1 MKNRRVQNGIPFFSM
16 TLEFLET
23 YLPRQLGRSPKTIK
37 SYRDSLTI
45 FRRYLYKECHISI
58 ATFKFEDCS
67 QKCIQDFIVYLKTN
81 GNSPGTCN
89 QRLTALKSYLWFVS
103 DRNIAIQSI
112 ALSISRIPQC
122 KVSKREKETLNKE
135 ALVAILQQP
144 ENTKIGLRDRVIMI
158 LLYDSAIRIDELL
171 SLTLKDLSL
180 QTANPYIR
188 ISGKGNKERVVAIT
202 LKTVEHLKQYL
213 SIFHKNEMNLDKYVF
228 YTTIKGNT
236 DKMSPGNIERF
247 IKKYANS
254 ARIKCIHVPL
264 NVYPHMFRRTR
275 ATDLYQNGVE
285 LELISRILGHSSTE
299 TTKEYAKPSIEM
311 LRKAIESVE
320 TIEQANEEP
329 LWNSCDEEELAK
341 LYGLR

>member
-1 MKNRRVQNGIPFFSM
+1 M
-16 TLEFLET
+16 L
-23 YLPRQLGRSPKTIK
+23 
-37 SYRDSLTI
+37 
-45 FRRYLYKECHISI
+45 
-58 ATFKFEDCS
+58 
-67 QKCIQDFIVYLKTN
+67 
-81 GNSPGTCN
+81 N
-89 QRLTALKSYLWFVS
+89 QRLTALKSYLWFAS

-144 ENTKIGLRDRVIMI
+144 ENTSGLRDRVIMI

-180 QTANPYIR
+180 QTANPYIKFQEKE
-188 ISGKGNKERVVAIT
+188 IERVVAIT

-299 TTKEYAKPSIEM
+299 TTKEYAKT
-311 LRKAIESVE
+311 LDRNA
-320 TIEQANEEP
+320 
-329 LWNSCDEEELAK
+329 
-341 LYGLR
+341 